1 MPRRIVLLALA
12 ALALAGCS
20 SGPQRAAV
28 FTSGDAGRGRDV
40 IQYYGC
46 GSCHS
51 IGGIDT
57 ARGQVG
63 PPLNGVRDRVYIAG
77 MLQNDPTN
85 MARWIR
91 NPKTVNPQTAMP
103 YLGVTDKDAEDIV
116 AYLYSLR

>member
-1 MPRRIVLLALA
+1 MRSRECCCSRCGCGSRRRAGMRLSLAPAAMAVLMLLAA
-12 ALALAGCS
+12 CRPDAL
-20 SGPQRAAV
+20 RAAA
-28 FTSGDAGRGRDV
+28 FTSCDTGHGQAV

-77 MLQNDPTN
+77 MLPNDPEN
-85 MARWIR
+85 
-91 NPKTVNPQTAMP
+91 
-103 YLGVTDKDAEDIV
+103 
-116 AYLYSLR
+116 

>member
-1 MPRRIVLLALA
+1 MRLSAVALILMLA
-12 ALALAGCS
+12 ACR
-20 SGPQRAAV
+20 SGPQSAAV
-28 FTSGDAGRGRDV
+28 FTSGDPGHGQAV

-77 MLQNDPTN
+77 MLQNDPDN
-85 MARWIR
+85 MSRWIR
-91 NPKTVNPQTAMP
+91 DPKAVNPR
-103 YLGVTDKDAEDIV
+103 TDRKSTRLNSSHMSISYAV
-116 AYLYSLR
+116 FCL